1 MPISHACIKSLVL
14 DELKTALATQGLKPY
29 RAAQVFDWIYKHGAT
44 TFDEM
49 TNLSKAERT
58 LLASSYSL
66 VSPRILEQEASAD
79 GTEKYLLQ
87 LEDRQTIESVVIPDG
102 KRLTLCISTQVGCKQ
117 GCRFCLTGRNGFR
130 RNLTAY
136 EIADQVAVVEKN
148 ISESGDGPAG
158 EARPDRRRHITN
170 IVLMG
175 MGEPLANYEAVQR
188 ALTII
193 TAAWGFG
200 FSPRRVTLS
209 TVGLVPEIKKLGR
222 DGPRVNIAVSLNATT
237 DRIRDGIMPVNKR
250 FPLQE
255 LIAACRHYPLEPTRR
270 ITFEYVLLGGV
281 NDSEEDALRLAT
293 LLRGI
298 PCKVNLIPFNPFP
311 GSAFSRP
318 EDGAVSAFQKV
329 LRAHNFTALVRESR
343 GKDISA
349 ACGQL
354 RSRQALLQ
362 SPK

>member
-1 MPISHACIKSLVL
+1 
-14 DELKTALATQGLKPY
+14 
-29 RAAQVFDWIYKHGAT
+29 
-44 TFDEM
+44 
-49 TNLSKAERT
+49 
-58 LLASSYSL
+58 
-66 VSPRILEQEASAD
+66 
-79 GTEKYLLQ
+79 
-87 LEDRQTIESVVIPDG
+87 
-102 KRLTLCISTQVGCKQ
+102 
-117 GCRFCLTGRNGFR
+117 
-130 RNLTAY
+130 
-136 EIADQVAVVEKN
+136 
-148 ISESGDGPAG
+148 
-158 EARPDRRRHITN
+158 
-170 IVLMG
+170 
-175 MGEPLANYEAVQR
+175 MGEPLANYDAVQR

-209 TVGLVPEIKKLGR
+209 TVGLVPEIRKLGR

-318 EDGAVSAFQKV
+318 EDGTVSAFQKV

-354 RSRQALLQ
+354 RSRHASLQ
-362 SPK
+362 SAK